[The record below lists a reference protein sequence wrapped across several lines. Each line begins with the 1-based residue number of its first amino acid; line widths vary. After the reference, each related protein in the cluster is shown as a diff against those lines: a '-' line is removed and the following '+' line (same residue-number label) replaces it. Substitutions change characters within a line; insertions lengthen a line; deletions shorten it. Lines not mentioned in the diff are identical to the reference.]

1 MGRNIIEERK
11 SDHGIIR
18 LVSDPAAP
26 SRATACRTHDFSFK
40 ERWFVEAQ
48 LRFKDEATA
57 RVFFTLLDERL
68 KDLDLAP

>member
-1 MGRNIIEERK
+1 VGRNIIEERK

-18 LVSDPAAP
+18 LVSDP
-26 SRATACRTHDFSFK
+26 HDFSLK

-57 RVFFTLLDERL
+57 RAFFALLDERL
-68 KDLDLAP
+68 GGL

>member
-1 MGRNIIEERK
+1 MGRNIIEARQ
-11 SDHGIIR
+11 SDNNGIIR
-18 LVSDPAAP
+18 LVSDP
-26 SRATACRTHDFSFK
+26 HDFSFK